1 MEIQLYFDY
10 TTSDLVSAKKWL
22 ESIGRWEK
30 SFETAS
36 PYFLI
41 SKANDIYF
49 NEDWI
54 ATEYRVFLESCCEIL
69 NLDKKDIHKM
79 KNTSFWLFGFLE
91 DFDTP
96 EQAAEA
102 YRNGKKLYG
111 AAFPAE
117 PELLCIGGK

>member
-1 MEIQLYFDY
+1 MYFDY
-10 TTSDLVSAKKWL
+10 TTSDLVFAKKWL

-36 PYFLI
+36 PYFII
-41 SKANDIYF
+41 SKANDIYD

-54 ATEYRVFLESCCEIL
+54 AAKYKEFLESCCEIL
-69 NLDKKDIHKM
+69 NLDKKDIHNM
-79 KNTSFWLFGFLE
+79 KSTNFWLFGFLE

-102 YRNGKKLYG
+102 YGNGKKLYG
-111 AAFPAE
+111 DAFPAQ
-117 PELLCIGGK
+117 PELL